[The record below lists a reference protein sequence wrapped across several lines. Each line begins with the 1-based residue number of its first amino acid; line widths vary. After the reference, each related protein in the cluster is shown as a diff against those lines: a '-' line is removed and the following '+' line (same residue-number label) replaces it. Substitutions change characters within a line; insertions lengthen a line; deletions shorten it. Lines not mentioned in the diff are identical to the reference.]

1 MRTRSFMVTFLT
13 ALSST
18 TYGSEL
24 SEPKCLSKNIDFWYD
39 VYTKHDDQDG
49 LILDAD
55 SQELVVL
62 KKVRL
67 PTDER
72 KRKDIIKAIRI
83 GYEKSNSKIRII
95 TGIKSKF
102 KQGLVRDSKYRSSVE
117 AEIKKIGLPIE
128 ISALPHVESGYNP
141 RARSKVGAVGLWQV
155 MPATAKHLG
164 FNPRHLLSP
173 AYNTR
178 VGLAVLVDAYT
189 KLKSWPLA
197 ITAYNHG
204 VNGVARAVRE
214 TGSTDVCTI
223 LSDYNGP
230 RFGVSSRN
238 FYASFLA
245 VLRILRDE
253 GVLDE

>member
-1 MRTRSFMVTFLT
+1 MRVRLFIIAFLT
-13 ALSST
+13 ALSSAG
-18 TYGSEL
+18 YGSEL
-24 SEPKCLSKNIDFWYD
+24 PEPKCLSKNIDFWHD
-39 VYTKHDDQDG
+39 VYTKYDDQDG

-67 PTDER
+67 PVDER
-72 KRKDIIKAIRI
+72 KRKDVLKAIRA
-83 GYEKSNSKIRII
+83 GYEKSNTKIRII

-102 KQGLVRDSKYRSSVE
+102 KEGLVRDAKYRSSVE
-117 AEIKKIGLPIE
+117 AEIKKAGLPAE

-155 MPATAKHLG
+155 MPATARHLG
-164 FNPRHLLSP
+164 FDPKHLLSP
-173 AYNTR
+173 SYNTR
-178 VGLAVLVDAYT
+178 VGLAVLMDAYA
-189 KLKSWPLA
+189 KLGSWPLA

-204 VNGVARAVRE
+204 VNGVARAIKE

-223 LSDYNGP
+223 LSDYSGP

-245 VLRILRDE
+245 VLRVLRDE
-253 GVLDE
+253 GVIDE

>member
-1 MRTRSFMVTFLT
+1 MRARSLLVGILTFYSG
-13 ALSST
+13 AS
-18 TYGSEL
+18 YGSEL
-24 SEPKCLSKNIDFWYD
+24 PEPKCLSKNVDFWYD
-39 VYTKHDDQDG
+39 VYTKYDDQDA

-62 KKVRL
+62 KKIKL
-67 PTDER
+67 PTDDD
-72 KRKDIIKAIRI
+72 KRKQTIRAIKL
-83 GYEKSNSKIRII
+83 GYDRSNSKIRII

-102 KQGLVRDSKYRSSVE
+102 KDGLTRDAKYRPSVE
-117 AEIKKIGLPIE
+117 AQIKKIGLPIE

-141 RARSKVGAVGLWQV
+141 RARSKVGAVGLWQI
-155 MPATAKHLG
+155 MPATARYLG
-164 FNPRHLLSP
+164 FDPRHLLSP
-173 AYNTR
+173 SYNTR
-178 VGLAVLVDAYT
+178 VGLAVLMDAYA
-189 KLKSWPLA
+189 KLGSWPLA

-204 VNGVARAVRE
+204 VNGVARAIKE

-223 LSDYNGP
+223 LSKYNGP

>member
-1 MRTRSFMVTFLT
+1 MRASSFAFAFMAVFSN
-13 ALSST
+13 A

-24 SEPKCLSKNIDFWYD
+24 PEPKCLSKNIDFWYD
-39 VYTKHDDQDG
+39 VYTKYDDQDG
-49 LILDAD
+49 IILDAE

-62 KKVRL
+62 KRVQL

-72 KRKDIIKAIRI
+72 KRKQTIRAIKL

-95 TGIKSKF
+95 TGIRSKSKE
-102 KQGLVRDSKYRSSVE
+102 GLKRDSKYRSSVE
-117 AEIKKIGLPIE
+117 AEIKKIGLPME
-128 ISALPHVESGYNP
+128 LSALPHVESGYNP

-155 MPATAKHLG
+155 MPATARHLG
-164 FNPRHLLSP
+164 FDPKHLFSP
-173 AYNTR
+173 SYNTR
-178 VGLAVLVDAYT
+178 VGLAVMMDAYS
-189 KLKSWPLA
+189 KLGSWPLA

-204 VNGVARAVRE
+204 VNGVMRAIKE
-214 TGSTDVCTI
+214 TGSTDVCAIMTEY
-223 LSDYNGP
+223 SGP